1 MLLDGRL
8 IQQGGQEGGVGG
20 LAVNAAVVERL
31 STQLARGAAEE
42 RLGAGQREALRAARL
57 WQPDGGRGEGV
68 KKKKK
73 EKKTTGE
80 TVFF

>member
-31 STQLARGAAEE
+31 IAGLARGAAEE
-42 RLGAGQREALRAARL
+42 GLGAGQGEALRAARL
-57 WQPDGGRGEGV
+57 WQPDGGRGKEV
-68 KKKKK
+68 KKKQTKDNK
-73 EKKTTGE
+73 R
-80 TVFF
+80 